1 MEVYRQGD
9 VVIRKLA
16 ELAETYTDDVQ
27 EHQAILARGEV
38 TGHAHRLTGGEWRCD
53 GETLVVITY
62 ALLEHEEHS
71 TIRLPS
77 GVYEIFRQRELDPF
91 NINEH
96 EHWVND

>member
-16 ELAETYTDDVQ
+16 KTDAEDVQ
-27 EHQAILARGEV
+27 EHQSILARGEV
-38 TGHAHRLTGGEWRCD
+38 TGHSHRLTDGGWRCD
-53 GETLVVITY
+53 GKTLVVITY

-71 TIRLPS
+71 TIRLLP

-91 NINEH
+91 NFNEH
-96 EHWVND
+96 WAND